1 MEEIKYGKVEN
12 GEASIEDFANFSKNQ
27 KNDRRI
33 NERKGQESALK
44 KARIGAKRLIQS
56 SKSSR

>member
-12 GEASIEDFANFSKNQ
+12 GEATVEDFANFSENQ
-27 KNDRRI
+27 QNDRRI

-44 KARIGAKRLIQS
+44 KARAGAKRLVES